1 MYIEVEGTLQS
12 RFEIGKLIKNSAF
25 PFEIEHKDGKVYA
38 KGLTKRE
45 YFAAM
50 AMQGILANPNTSHQ
64 IESQYGK
71 IDANEANRI
80 LVNTA
85 TELSDA
91 LILALHKPQ
100 P

>member
-1 MYIEVEGTLQS
+1 MKTDELIE
-12 RFEIGKLIKNSAF
+12 KLTGSAF
-25 PFEIEHKDGKVYA
+25 PQTVNNGKSVICA
-38 KGLTKRE
+38 TGLTKRE

-50 AMQGILANPNTSHQ
+50 AMQGMLANPITSHQ

-80 LVNTA
+80 LVYTA

-91 LILALHKPQ
+91 LIKALNEPQ

>member
-1 MYIEVEGTLQS
+1 MTQNQLGEYIKGAVFPQNVEH
-12 RFEIGKLIKNSAF
+12 
-25 PFEIEHKDGKVYA
+25 PDGNVTCL
-38 KGLTKRE
+38 GLTKRE

-50 AMQGILANPNTSHQ
+50 AMQGLLANPNTSHQ

-71 IDANEANRI
+71 IGANEANRI

-85 TELSDA
+85 AELSNTLIKA
-91 LILALHKPQ
+91 LNEIQ